1 MPSTGTSEWPHGY
14 PASAQAIQAEG
25 PTSMTLAIL
34 RERAAGEYVVRL
46 VGEFHA
52 PMADAVSEALLS
64 TLEPSVTLDLSELSS
79 IDTAGLQTLV
89 SVSDHLGR
97 DGTALHVVGAGGAVL
112 TAVRSSGLVPSSS
125 HQPTSD
131 LPGPAGAAPQAR
143 AGDADVERGTGVPDR
158 GRLRPS
164 WPVQRSDRR

>member
-1 MPSTGTSEWPHGY
+1 
-14 PASAQAIQAEG
+14 
-25 PTSMTLAIL
+25 MTLAIF
-34 RERAAGEYVVRL
+34 RERAAGDYVVRL

-79 IDTAGLQTLV
+79 IDAAGLQTLV
-89 SVSDHLGR
+89 SVRDRFGR
-97 DGTALHVVGAGGAVL
+97 DGTALRVVGAGGAVL

-131 LPGPAGAAPQAR
+131 LPGSEDAAPL
-143 AGDADVERGTGVPDR
+143 AGPSDADLERATGVPDR